1 MICALDTN
9 IFINVM
15 NKESGYE
22 DSKKI
27 LDWIDDGEIKG
38 IVSTIVLAEICSG
51 YGMMMKEKDDFLG
64 HILGSANY
72 EIVDVTVP
80 VAMDAGRLRA
90 TKGLRLPDALIVV
103 SAERHAGEFLIT
115 NDDSMQA
122 SEELKVITSCQFVKH
137 FEGKAKQKKGESGRN
152 KGR

>member
-1 MICALDTN
+1 
-9 IFINVM
+9 
-15 NKESGYE
+15 
-22 DSKKI
+22 
-27 LDWIDDGEIKG
+27 
-38 IVSTIVLAEICSG
+38 
-51 YGMMMKEKDDFLG
+51 MMKEKDDFLV

-72 EIVDVTVP
+72 EIVDITVS

-122 SEELKVITSCQFVKH
+122 SEEFRVITASRFVKH
-137 FEGKAKQKKGESGRN
+137 FEGKSKQKKGE
-152 KGR
+152 